1 MKRIIV
7 LWLASLFL
15 CANTSIGQLFKFP
28 NLIAHYEEHQN
39 ERKETSIT
47 FFDFIKEH
55 YIKNTTSDTEEHQ
68 DLPFK
73 TFDTTTNILII
84 FPLVSFQLLLKDL
97 FFKGSKVFFYPS
109 FFKSNLTFSIWL
121 PPKIN

>member
-15 CANTSIGQLFKFP
+15 YANTSIGQLFKFP
-28 NLIAHYEEHQN
+28 NLIFHYQEHQK
-39 ERKETSIT
+39 ERKETTVS

-55 YIKNTTSDTEEHQ
+55 YTKNATSDTEEHQ

-73 TFDTTTNILII
+73 TFDTTTNILIV
-84 FPLVSFQLLLKDL
+84 FPLVSFQLLLKDI
-97 FFKGSKVFFYPS
+97 FFKGSKVFFYHC
-109 FFKSNLTFSIWL
+109 FFKSNSVASIWL

>member
-39 ERKETSIT
+39 EKEESTIT

-55 YIKNTTSDTEEHQ
+55 YTKNATSDTEEHQ

-84 FPLVSFQLLLKDL
+84 FPLVSFQLLLKDV
-97 FFKGSKVFFYPS
+97 FFKGSKLFFYPS